1 MSKFLD
7 KNFILENKYAE
18 QLYFDHAK
26 DMPIID
32 YHNHLPPKDI
42 YQERV
47 YKDITE
53 AWLEGDHYKWRAM
66 RALGVEEEKITGK
79 AGSRE
84 KFRAWAESVPYT
96 MRNPLYHWTHM
107 ELQTYFGI
115 EELLHGGNADKIYDQ
130 ASEMLNDSDN
140 STVRLLEKRNVEVV
154 CSTDDPAD
162 SLEYHIEYR
171 DHPKGNFQMFPTFRP
186 DKILRIESDDYLEY
200 LEKLGATENVSIH
213 SIEDL
218 KQVIEKRVDFF
229 AALGCR
235 ASDYGL
241 DRIYSVPY
249 TEGGVKDLFEKKLAN
264 QYVDA
269 QEVAEFKSY
278 MLEFLCRAYDKKGWV
293 QQFHLGSLRNNSD
306 RMYRELGPDTGFDS
320 MGDENHAK
328 SISRL
333 FNTLDSSDSLAKTI
347 LYNNNPKDNATFAT
361 MAGNYNDGKTR
372 GKMQFGSGWWFLD
385 QKRGMED
392 QINTLSEMGLLSLFV
407 GMLTDSRSFL
417 SFPRHDYFR
426 RILCN
431 IIGNDLEKGLLPVS
445 EMDFLGKMVEDICY
459 YNIKN
464 YLDV

>member
-1 MSKFLD
+1 MSKFID
-7 KNFILENKYAE
+7 KNFILSNQYAE

-47 YKDITE
+47 YNDITE

-66 RALGVEEEKITGK
+66 RALGVDEDKITGN

-84 KFRAWAESVPYT
+84 KFRAWANSVPYT

-107 ELQTYFGI
+107 EMQTYFGI
-115 EELLHGGNADKIYDQ
+115 SELLDGDNADEVYDR
-130 ASEMLNDSDN
+130 STELLNDKDN
-140 STVRLLEKRNVEVV
+140 STVRLLEKMKVKVI
-154 CSTDDPAD
+154 CSTDDPSD
-162 SLEYHIEYR
+162 SLEYHQKYR
-171 DHPKGNFQMFPTFRP
+171 DNPKGDFRLFPTFRP
-186 DKILRIESDDYLEY
+186 DKILRIEADDYVSY
-200 LEKLGATENVSIH
+200 LEKLGDTEGQSIS
-213 SIEDL
+213 SIDEL
-218 KQVIEKRVDFF
+218 KEVIQKRIDFF
-229 AALGCR
+229 DSMGCK

-249 TEGGVKDLFEKKLAN
+249 TEGSIRDLFKKRLAN
-264 QYVDA
+264 QFLTDD
-269 QEVAEFKSY
+269 EVAEFKSY
-278 MLEFLCRAYDKKGWV
+278 ILEFLCRAYHEKDWV

-306 RMYRELGPDTGFDS
+306 RMFKKLGPDTGFDS
-320 MGDENHAK
+320 MDDINHAK

-333 FNTLDSSDSLAKTI
+333 FNTLDSSESLTKTI

-361 MAGNYNDGKTR
+361 MVGNYNDGKTR
-372 GKMQFGSGWWFLD
+372 CKMQWGSGWWFLD

-392 QINTLSEMGLLSLFV
+392 QINILSEMGILSLFV

-431 IIGNDLEKGLLPVS
+431 VIGQDLEKGLLPVS
-445 EMDFLGKMVEDICY
+445 EIDFLGQVVEDICY
-459 YNIKN
+459 NNIKK